1 MSPWVESFGVLLLG
15 GVGVAI
21 GAWFSRRPGQWW
33 LVGYFAPLTMAVL
46 YAVGTR
52 YAAVGFTPPVSWM
65 LAGRTRFAI
74 MGFIA
79 TTVLTTPLSRL
90 SRKRDR
96 LVVALLMAVIVSLVS
111 VWPFLAPAFNRGK
124 LAGLKTR
131 IDADGVCLQNTD
143 YTCGPAAAV
152 TALRRLG
159 FEAEE
164 GELAILAHT
173 TAATGTPPDV
183 LADTL
188 VRRYGHEGLV
198 CDYRLFN
205 DVSELKSGGPTL
217 AVVKFN
223 LILDHYV
230 TVLGVRGDK
239 VVVADP
245 LRGMTEMSSRDFD
258 EIWRYCGITLSRK

>member
-1 MSPWVESFGVLLLG
+1 MAPWAESFGVLLLG
-15 GVGVAI
+15 GVGVAV
-21 GAWFSRRPGQWW
+21 GAWFSRRPGRWW
-33 LVGYFAPLTMAVL
+33 LVGYFVPFTMAVL
-46 YAVGTR
+46 YAVGIR
-52 YAAVGFTPPVSWM
+52 YSTVGFTPPISWM

-79 TTVLTTPLSRL
+79 TMVLTTPLSRL
-90 SRKRDR
+90 PRKRDR
-96 LVVALLMAVIVSLVS
+96 VFVAHLMAVVVCLVS
-111 VWPFLAPAFNRGK
+111 VWPFLAPAFNHRR
-124 LAGLKTR
+124 LARLATR

-159 FEAEE
+159 FKAEE

-173 TAATGTPPDV
+173 TSATGTPPDI
-183 LADTL
+183 LAATL
-188 VRRYGHEGLV
+188 MQRYGHEGLI
-198 CDYRLFN
+198 CDYRVFG
-205 DVSELKSGGPTL
+205 DVSELKSCGPTL

-230 TVLGVRGDK
+230 TVLAIRGDK

-245 LRGMTEMSSRDFD
+245 LHGMAEMSFRDFG
-258 EIWRYCGITLSRK
+258 EIWRYCGITLSRN